1 MRGDCVFVRWLAGRE
16 DAEVERPDSEVPLE
30 LTFLGS
36 MLVRVGSFPGSGVG
50 TLNIGCRLRRAACAA
65 SRATAARRAT

>member
-30 LTFLGS
+30 PTFLGS

-50 TLNIGCRLRRAACAA
+50 TLNIG
-65 SRATAARRAT
+65 